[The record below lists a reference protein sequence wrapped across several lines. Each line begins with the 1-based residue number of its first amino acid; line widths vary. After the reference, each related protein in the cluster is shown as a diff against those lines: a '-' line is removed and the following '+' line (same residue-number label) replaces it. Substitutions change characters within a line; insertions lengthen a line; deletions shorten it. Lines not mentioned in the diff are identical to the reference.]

1 MTALAAIGI
10 VLATFGFMEFW
21 AWFMHKF
28 VQHGPL
34 WVLHRS
40 HHVRHPHPVERNDL
54 FFLIYGAISAGL
66 FVIGDSGGRWWFW
79 VGVGIAA
86 YGTVYFFVHDVL
98 IHGRL
103 RFWKKSQNTYLRAL
117 NMAHK
122 THHKTKG
129 RDGSAEFGLLWVSPR
144 YLTLA
149 RKQLK
154 IKKEK
159 IKNDSD
165 AELSKKEAAR

>member
-10 VLATFGFMEFW
+10 TLSTFGFMEFW

-34 WVLHRS
+34 WFLHRS

-54 FFLIYGAISAGL
+54 FFLIYGAISAAL
-66 FVIGDSGGRWWFW
+66 FITGDNGGRWWFW
-79 VGVGIAA
+79 VGVGIAC

-122 THHKTKG
+122 THHKTTG
-129 RDGSAEFGLLWVSPR
+129 RDGSAEFGLLWVSPK
-144 YLTLA
+144 YLELA
-149 RKQLK
+149 RKQQQLR
-154 IKKEK
+154 IKEK
-159 IKNDSD
+159 IKNDPRA
-165 AELSKKEAAR
+165 AEY